1 MNKITLF
8 KSLFVALVLSVF
20 SSTLLAEE
28 VISNTFTAET
38 MQKSVQTYTDTW
50 ENVSGTTLELF
61 AFNNNQ
67 KGWEYVKCGRKADA
81 SVAIITTKSALAEKV
96 TKVVVTIDN
105 ILLADKVN
113 STYLEV
119 ATDAAFTQNVQRTDV
134 TIAKGNLTYT
144 VANPTENCYY
154 RLTYDCASH
163 GSKNGI
169 VQISKVD
176 FYYELATEPEPE
188 PEKVVTATWSIEEGD
203 TLESFSAVTVTFAG
217 VDSIGRKLDGVEVN
231 KAYMMISTTA
241 TFFSVDAEGK
251 VTPVKADLAE
261 DYDGVLSGTNA
272 GLSTTMKVREDRFTL
287 VDGAYNKKGNYR
299 IVIPAGTVLMQ
310 PNRTGLDK
318 VYNDTEFVL
327 NFVID
332 NDYVVP
338 GEEEKPVEKEEFYTT
353 NPAEG
358 SKVAEI
364 RNVVVTFEDVTALT
378 LADLGTTPNPSVWPF
393 CNKVLEAEDFGTQ
406 SSPIAPMTCAVEGNA
421 LTLSVVAN
429 DYTNNLDYITEFGDY
444 TITIPAGVVFFSETE
459 MNAAITLNY
468 KIGEILP
475 DTVRFAN
482 IAAIYK
488 KGLWEAERYDTYE
501 FPVVILESQPTV
513 VDKVVTSAM
522 MGGNFNNYYLN
533 DGTGVIVMQAEGDMY
548 NPITDEN
555 WDVIGWDTIP
565 GLTIEVGKKLPAEFF
580 ATIDFKALFDD
591 ETWAPTGEVYGAPV
605 LAYMPKVLG
614 VEVDEDG
621 YEEQITETNEAF
633 AARCEASDFVEA
645 VVFADLE
652 DVLANRIK
660 YAGQLLKVDTTA
672 NYYAET
678 MIDHMTGGKKTTAY
692 FYWDAETAFDV
703 ESYEEEGVTYVFV
716 SPKTTV
722 DYNNYVGQVF
732 NVIGENLPT
741 AAFDA
746 EATMTVSKVRFDWNS
761 VAMGQSIILKGAWEV
776 EEPTVDV
783 DNNFALVNVYSNNGA
798 IYVEAEAGA
807 MIEVYTVN
815 GIRVFAGVSNTET
828 TVINGLNNIAIIRV
842 NGVAYKTLVK

>member
-1 MNKITLF
+1 MNKITLL

-28 VISNTFTAET
+28 VISNTFSSET

-81 SVAIITTKSALAEKV
+81 SVATITTKAALAEKV

-105 ILLADKVN
+105 ILDATKVN

-134 TIAKGNLTYT
+134 TIAKGDLTYT
-144 VANPTENCYY
+144 VATPTENCYY
-154 RLTYDCASH
+154 RLTIDCASH

-176 FYYELATEPEPE
+176 FYYEPTTEPEPTTG
-188 PEKVVTATWSIEEGD
+188 VTATWSIEEGD
-203 TLESFSAVTVTFAG
+203 TLESFSSVTVTFAG
-217 VDSIGRKLDGVEVN
+217 VDSVGRKLDGTEVT
-231 KAYMMISTTA
+231 KAYMMISTVA
-241 TFFSVDAEGK
+241 TFFSVNAEGK
-251 VTPVKADLAE
+251 ATPVKADLAD

-272 GLSTTMKVREDRFTL
+272 GLTTTMKVREDRFTL
-287 VDGAYNKKGNYR
+287 VDGAYMKKGNYR

-310 PNRTGLDK
+310 PNRDGAEK
-318 VYNDTEFVL
+318 VYNDIEFVL

-332 NDYVVP
+332 NNN
-338 GEEEKPVEKEEFYTT
+338 EETTTPVETEMFYTT

-364 RNVVVTFEDVTALT
+364 RNVVITFDDATAIT
-378 LADLGTTPNPSVWPF
+378 LADLGETPNPTVWPF
-393 CNKVLEAEDFGTQ
+393 CNKVVEAEDFGTQ
-406 SSPIAPMTCAVEGNA
+406 TSPIAPMACTVEGNA

-459 MNAAITLNY
+459 INAAITLNF

-501 FPVVILESQPTV
+501 FPVVIIESQPTV

-522 MGGNFNNYYLN
+522 VGGKINNYYLN
-533 DGTGVIVMQAEGDMY
+533 DGTGVIVLQAEGDIY
-548 NPITDEN
+548 NPKFDEDWN
-555 WDVIGWDTIP
+555 TIGWDTIP
-565 GLTIEVGKKLPAEFF
+565 GLTIEIGKKLPAEFF
-580 ATIDFKALFDD
+580 ATIDFKAIFDE
-591 ETWAPTGEVYGAPV
+591 ETWKPTGEVYGAPV
-605 LAYMPKVLG
+605 LTYKPKVLG
-614 VEVDEDG
+614 VEVDETGWED
-621 YEEQITETNEAF
+621 QITESNVDF
-633 AARCEASDFVEA
+633 AARCEASDFVESI
-645 VVFADLE
+645 VFANIE
-652 DVLANRIK
+652 DVLESRIN
-660 YAGQLLKVDTTA
+660 YAGQLLKLDATA

-678 MIDHMTGGKKTTAY
+678 KMDHFSGTEKTTAY
-692 FYWDAETAFDV
+692 FYAGEAEVSFDV
-703 ESYEEEGVTYVFV
+703 ESYEEDGVTYVFV
-716 SPKTTV
+716 SPKLTE
-722 DYNNYVGQVF
+722 DNNNYAGQVF
-732 NVIGENLPT
+732 NVIGENLP
-741 AAFDA
+741 AVAFDA
-746 EATMTVSKVRFDWNS
+746 EATMSVTKVRFDWNS
-761 VAMGQSIILKGAWEV
+761 VAQGQSIVLKGTWKV
-776 EEPTVDV
+776 QDPTVDV
-783 DNNFALVNVYSNNGA
+783 DNNFAFVSIYSNNGA

-807 MIEVYTVN
+807 MIEVYTVD
-815 GIRVFAGVSNTET
+815 GICVFAGVSNTNT
-828 TVINGLNNIAIIRV
+828 TVINGLNNVAIVRV
-842 NGVAYKTLVK
+842 NGVAYKTFVK